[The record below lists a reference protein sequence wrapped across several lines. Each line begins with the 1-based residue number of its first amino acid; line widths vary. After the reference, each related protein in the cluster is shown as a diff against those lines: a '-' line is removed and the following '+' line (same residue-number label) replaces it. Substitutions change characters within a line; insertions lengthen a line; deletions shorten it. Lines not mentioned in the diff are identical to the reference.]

1 MRRLRPQQTLL
12 GRSAA
17 RRLSVATGCAALL
30 VGMTSVGPIPT
41 GSAGTVT
48 GTAVASVSPGSGQTV
63 GVAAPITVTFTDAV
77 ENRTAAERALTVL
90 PAGEATPAVGSFTW
104 LDDRVAQWTP
114 AEFFPAH
121 TPITVSVGGFA
132 TSFQTGSSVVSVAD
146 LSDYSFTVSVDG
158 VVAREMPASM
168 GKAKFPTPIG
178 QFTALEKQRNVT
190 FDSRTIGI
198 PLDDDEGYLI
208 KGEYG
213 VRVTWGGVYVH
224 SAPWSVGSQ
233 GNANVSHG
241 CINLSPDNAAWY
253 FDTVR
258 LGDPIIVQA

>member
-1 MRRLRPQQTLL
+1 MLRPRLQQTRFTR
-12 GRSAA
+12 GIT
-17 RRLSVATGCAALL
+17 RRTSSVIWCAALL
-30 VGMTSVGPIPT
+30 AGLSLVGPVPSSLA
-41 GSAGTVT
+41 GSTAATTVAG
-48 GTAVASVSPGSGQTV
+48 VSPGSGQTV
-63 GVAAPITVTFTDAV
+63 GVAHPVTVTFTEPVGD
-77 ENRTAAERALTVL
+77 RTAAERSVTVMA
-90 PAGEATPAVGSFTW
+90 AGAPTPMAGSLAW
-104 LDDRVAQWTP
+104 LDDDLLQWTP
-114 AEFFPAH
+114 AEFLPAH

-132 TSFQTGSSVVSVAD
+132 TSFQTGASVVSVAD
-146 LSDYSFTVSVDG
+146 LSDYSFTVSIDG

-198 PLDDDEGYLI
+198 PLDDPEGYLI
-208 KGEYG
+208 KGEYA

-233 GNANVSHG
+233 GYANVSHG

-253 FDTVR
+253 FDTVGI
-258 LGDPIIVQA
+258 GDPIIVQA

>member
-1 MRRLRPQQTLL
+1 MVL
-12 GRSAA
+12 
-17 RRLSVATGCAALL
+17 GCAAF
-30 VGMTSVGPIPT
+30 VGCLSLADPISSGVAEAATVG
-41 GSAGTVT
+41 
-48 GTAVASVSPGSGQTV
+48 VASVSPGPGQTV
-63 GVAAPITVTFTDAV
+63 GVAHPVTVTFTEPV
-77 ENRTAAERALTVL
+77 EDRTAAEHSVTVR
-90 PAGEATPAVGSFTW
+90 PVGAPTPAAGSYTW
-104 LDDRVAQWTP
+104 LDDQILQWTP
-114 AEFFPAH
+114 AEFLPAH
-121 TPITVSVGGFA
+121 TPISVGVGGFS

-146 LSDYSFTVSVDG
+146 IGDYSFTVSIDG
-158 VVAREMPASM
+158 EVARQMPASM

-198 PLDDDEGYLI
+198 PLDDEEGYLI

-233 GNANVSHG
+233 GYANVSHG

-258 LGDPIIVQA
+258 VGDPIIVQA

>member
-1 MRRLRPQQTLL
+1 MLRLRRQQTRSGHAIARRVAAVL
-12 GRSAA
+12 GSAA
-17 RRLSVATGCAALL
+17 MLTTLSVA
-30 VGMTSVGPIPT
+30 GPLPT
-41 GSAGTVT
+41 GAAAIGSSIAG
-48 GTAVASVSPGSGQTV
+48 VSPGPGQTV
-63 GVAAPITVTFTDAV
+63 GVAHPVTVTFTDAV
-77 ENRTAAERALTVL
+77 QDRAAAERAVAVL
-90 PAGEATPAVGSFTW
+90 PAGAPAPSAGSFTW
-104 LDDRVAQWTP
+104 LDDRSVQWQP

-132 TSFQTGSSVVSVAD
+132 TSFETGSSVVSVAD
-146 LSDYSFTVSVDG
+146 LSSYSFTVSIDG
-158 VVAREMPASM
+158 EVARQMPASM
-168 GKAKFPTPIG
+168 GKSKFPTPIG

-198 PLDDDEGYLI
+198 PLDDPEGYLI

-233 GNANVSHG
+233 GYANVSHG

-258 LGDPIIVQA
+258 VGDPIIVQA